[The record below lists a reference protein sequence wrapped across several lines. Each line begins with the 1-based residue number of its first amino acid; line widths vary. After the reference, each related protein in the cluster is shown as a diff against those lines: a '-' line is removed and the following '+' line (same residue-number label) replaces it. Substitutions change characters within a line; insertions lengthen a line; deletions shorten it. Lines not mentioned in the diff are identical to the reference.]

1 MYKSNKSNQIGRP
14 LAMGREVVTVMKQRT
29 RTKKTKTPAVR
40 RNGYV
45 LKVTDKVIEWQE
57 EAEAEGKGLADEIF
71 ERLLPRFGWSQTEKG
86 NLEHVGMESPEDAA

>member
-1 MYKSNKSNQIGRP
+1 
-14 LAMGREVVTVMKQRT
+14 MKQST
-29 RTKKTKTPAVR
+29 RTKKTKTRPVR

-45 LKVTDKVIEWQE
+45 LKVTDKIIEWQE
-57 EAEAEGKGLADEIF
+57 ETGADGKGPADEIF